1 MIQEDIRIEIR
12 GKGYGSIKQQPH
24 VDEKLTYTWSNID
37 VFGET
42 QRTHSTSSTIL
53 SKVKSCFNSD
63 YQHVPRPRKHLLK
76 NVSGVAYPGELLAVM
91 GSSGAGKTTLL
102 NSLAFRSPSGVSI
115 SPSAVRAL
123 NGAPVNA
130 KQLRSKCAY
139 IQQDDL
145 FIGSLSAKE
154 HLIFQAMLRLD
165 RNMPYREKLRKVDE
179 VIADLSLTKCENT
192 VIGVPGRIKG
202 LSGGERKRLAFASE
216 ALTDPSLLM
225 CDEPTSGLDS
235 FMAHNVLQV
244 LKRLAQ
250 KDKTIILTI
259 HQPSSEIFGL
269 FDKLLLMAEGR
280 VAFLGT
286 PTEASEFF
294 SSLQAPCPTN
304 YNPADFF
311 VEKLAIVPG
320 REDESRETVRKI
332 CDAFAVS
339 EYSNRIT
346 NEIRR
351 IELESRSYNA
361 LGKANGNGVRSYRA
375 SWWMQF
381 RAILWRSWLTVLK
394 EPLLVRVRLIQT
406 VVLYPFSLR
415 SYWVQITEEFHSKFS
430 LLIFL
435 E

>member
-1 MIQEDIRIEIR
+1 MFAHTQESLRTLDTQIIREDVRIEV
-12 GKGYGSIKQQPH
+12 KKSYGSTKQRH
-24 VDEKLTYTWSNID
+24 VDEKLTYTWTNID
-37 VFGET
+37 VFGEA
-42 QRTHSTSSTIL
+42 QRDHGSTASAF
-53 SKVKSCFNSD
+53 SKIKSCFSRD

-102 NSLAFRSPSGVSI
+102 NSLAFRSPSGVQI
-115 SPSAVRAL
+115 SHSAVRAL
-123 NGAPVNA
+123 NGFAVNA

-145 FIGSLSAKE
+145 FIGSLSARE

-165 RNMPYREKLRKVDE
+165 RNMPYRQKLQKVDE
-179 VIADLSLTKCENT
+179 VIEDLSLTKCRNT
-192 VIGVPGRIKG
+192 VIGVTGRIKG

-244 LKRLAQ
+244 LKRLAR
-250 KDKTIILTI
+250 KDKTVILTI

-286 PTEASEFF
+286 PDEASDFF
-294 SSLQAPCPTN
+294 TSLQAPCPTN

-339 EYSNRIT
+339 EYSNKVAD
-346 NEIRR
+346 EIRK
-351 IELESRSYNA
+351 IELESKTFN
-361 LGKANGNGVRSYRA
+361 GNGNGNGNGVSSYRA

-406 VVLYPFSLR
+406 VVLYL
-415 SYWVQITEEFHSKFS
+415 
-430 LLIFL
+430 
-435 E
+435 

>member
-1 MIQEDIRIEIR
+1 M
-12 GKGYGSIKQQPH
+12 KKSYGSTKQRH
-24 VDEKLTYTWSNID
+24 VDERLTYTWTNID
-37 VFGET
+37 VFGEA
-42 QRTHSTSSTIL
+42 QRDHGSSASVL
-53 SKVKSCFNSD
+53 SKMKSCFNRD

-102 NSLAFRSPSGVSI
+102 NSLAFRSPSGVQI
-115 SPSAVRAL
+115 SQSAVRAL
-123 NGAPVNA
+123 NGFAVNA

-145 FIGSLSAKE
+145 FIGSLSARE

-165 RNMPYREKLRKVDE
+165 RNMPYRQKLQKVDE
-179 VIADLSLTKCENT
+179 VIDDLSLTKCQNT
-192 VIGVPGRIKG
+192 VIGVTGRIKG

-244 LKRLAQ
+244 LKRLAR
-250 KDKTIILTI
+250 KDKTVILTI

-286 PTEASEFF
+286 PDEASDFF
-294 SSLQAPCPTN
+294 TSLQAPCPTN

-339 EYSNRIT
+339 EFSNKVT
-346 NEIRR
+346 DEIRK
-351 IELESRSYNA
+351 IELESKSFN
-361 LGKANGNGVRSYRA
+361 GNGNGNGNGVSNYRA

-406 VVLYPFSLR
+406 VVLYPCSLC
-415 SYWVQITEEFHSKFS
+415 T
-430 LLIFL
+430 LLY
-435 E
+435 

>member
-1 MIQEDIRIEIR
+1 M
-12 GKGYGSIKQQPH
+12 KGNYGSIKHQH
-24 VDEKLTYTWSNID
+24 VDEKLTYTWTNID

-42 QRTHSTSSTIL
+42 QREHSPSASML
-53 SKVKSCFNSD
+53 SKLKSFVCRD
-63 YQHVPRPRKHLLK
+63 HQHVPRPRKHLLK
-76 NVSGVAYPGELLAVM
+76 TVSGVAYPGELLAVM

-102 NSLAFRSPSGVSI
+102 NSLAFRSPSGVQI
-115 SPSAVRAL
+115 SHSAVRAL
-123 NGAPVNA
+123 NGLPVNA

-145 FIGSLSAKE
+145 FIGSLSARE

-165 RNMPYREKLRKVDE
+165 RHMPYREKLLKVDE
-179 VIADLSLTKCENT
+179 VIADLSLTKCQNT
-192 VIGVPGRIKG
+192 VIGVTGRIKG

-269 FDKLLLMAEGR
+269 FDKLMLMAEGR

-286 PTEASEFF
+286 PTEANDFF
-294 SSLQAPCPTN
+294 SSLNAPCPTN

-320 REDESRETVRKI
+320 REDESRDTVRKI
-332 CDAFAVS
+332 CDAYAVS
-339 EYSNRIT
+339 ENSNKI
-346 NEIRR
+346 NEEIRN
-351 IELESRSYNA
+351 IELDSKRSN
-361 LGKANGNGVRSYRA
+361 GFSKGNGNGNGVSNYRA
-375 SWWMQF
+375 SWCMQF

-406 VVLYPFSLR
+406 VVWYNIL
-415 SYWVQITEEFHSKFS
+415 
-430 LLIFL
+430 
-435 E
+435 